1 MARLLSCNTFH
12 ATYEDVFGDGWT
24 MLMEQDYSDAM
35 ADDEATTVMAAMHVI
50 LRRIRKIMEIMV
62 GSPFDN
68 GQYVFIDGGYSDP
81 VISLEGDDEN
91 PGTVMMKLDLDLE
104 CDNAVLSWSLDG
116 KSEKVVGTRYTMTYI
131 LRHAKR
137 ILADISLAVGG
148 AKPRDG
154 MLAGMYARQVLKQA
168 EDEKWEL

>member
-1 MARLLSCNTFH
+1 MARLLSCNEFH
-12 ATYEDVFGDGWT
+12 ATYEEVFEDGWT

-35 ADDEATTVMAAMHVI
+35 SEEEATTVMAAMHVI
-50 LRRIRKIMEIMV
+50 LRRISKIMD
-62 GSPFDN
+62 GHGGLPFA
-68 GQYVFIDGGYSDP
+68 IDGGYSDP
-81 VISLEGDDEN
+81 VVIIEEDDEN
-91 PGTVMMKLDLDLE
+91 HGTVMMKLDLE
-104 CDNAVLSWSLDG
+104 CDSAVLSLSLDG
-116 KSEKVVGTRYTMTYI
+116 KSEKVVGSRYAMTYI

-148 AKPRDG
+148 AKPCDG

>member
-1 MARLLSCNTFH
+1 MARLLSCNEFH
-12 ATYEDVFGDGWT
+12 ATYEEVFEDGRT

-68 GQYVFIDGGYSDP
+68 GQYVSIDGGYSDP
-81 VISLEGDDEN
+81 VISLEDDDEN
-91 PGTVMMKLDLDLE
+91 PGTVMMKLDLE

-137 ILADISLAVGG
+137 ILADISLAIGG
-148 AKPRDG
+148 AKPCDG
-154 MLAGMYARQVLKQA
+154 MLAGMYAKQVLKQA
-168 EDEKWEL
+168 EYEKWEL